1 MTDLGASPQWES
13 ALWEEFN
20 KAEPIAQITLAGEW
34 ITRMTQ
40 LLLPQ
45 LGVRRREAV
54 LFALSEANMDAT
66 RLAEELGTRPN
77 TIKRLAEEGRATRAA
92 QRRKAEPEAHDS
104 DEVIAPE
111 AVSLEG

>member
-1 MTDLGASPQWES
+1 MTDLGAPPQWES

-20 KAEPIAQITLAGEW
+20 EAGPIAQITIAGEW

-45 LGVRRREAV
+45 LGVRRRDAV
-54 LFALSEANMDAT
+54 LQALSEPNMDAT
-66 RLAEELGTRPN
+66 RLAEELGTRPT

-92 QRRKAEPEAHDS
+92 QRRNVGPEVHPS
-104 DEVIAPE
+104 DEIIVPE
-111 AVSLEG
+111 AVP